1 MATIEAARRR
11 LEEQSKGEAD
21 EERQRRAEAE
31 APRQRTG
38 KTRGGKAPKAVD
50 ETPAGTAQSNCTD
63 PDLHSMRTNNKGW
76 DYCGNAQ
83 ASVDGAYQ
91 IIVACDVT
99 DATTDNQ
106 QAEPMGQATLETLAQ
121 ADIERP
127 KDDTGAPQPI
137 PATWDSGYDSEA
149 AAQAL
154 EALGFD
160 PSRATGRTR
169 PQALPAEPPE
179 SPGTAKAQRAAQVQR
194 PTGRALYARRK
205 VIVEPVCGQIKEGRG
220 FRRFLLRGM
229 QKLRGEW
236 RLVCLTHHLRK
247 LWRYGSVPVA
257 ASARKEV
264 MF

>member
-1 MATIEAARRR
+1 
-11 LEEQSKGEAD
+11 
-21 EERQRRAEAE
+21 
-31 APRQRTG
+31 
-38 KTRGGKAPKAVD
+38 
-50 ETPAGTAQSNCTD
+50 
-63 PDLHSMRTNNKGW
+63 
-76 DYCGNAQ
+76 
-83 ASVDGAYQ
+83 
-91 IIVACDVT
+91 
-99 DATTDNQ
+99 
-106 QAEPMGQATLETLAQ
+106 MGQATLETLAQ

-220 FRRFLLRGM
+220 FRRFLLRG
-229 QKLRGEW
+229 LDNIRGGW
-236 RLVCLTHHLRK
+236 RWGGVAPKRVCTLGRRGRAGPAAARVAGARGSAHTACLGLVPHL
-247 LWRYGSVPVA
+247 
-257 ASARKEV
+257 
-264 MF
+264 